1 MLYHKSIAFIQPR
14 RKKQRKGK
22 RKLYKRKGEGEEKR
36 RTHYINGVLES
47 QSGHFYKK
55 FFKIALKSTFLNFFH
70 VKCPVLYFSSPFI
83 Y

>member
-1 MLYHKSIAFIQPR
+1 MLYYKSIAFIQPR

-22 RKLYKRKGEGEEKR
+22 RKLNKRKGEGEEKR

-55 FFKIALKSTFLNFFH
+55 FF
-70 VKCPVLYFSSPFI
+70 
-83 Y
+83 